1 MTTIGEPERVTQN
14 RIIALLSAHNTD
26 APDGLG
32 WRYLGDWQKRDGN
45 TNIEESLLRPWLTAR
60 GYAPDVISKAI
71 AELTRARSRRP
82 ASNSGR

>member
-14 RIIALLSAHNTD
+14 RIIALLSGHNTD

-45 TNIEESLLRPWLTAR
+45 ANIEESLLRPWLTSRNNDAHVVSR
-60 GYAPDVISKAI
+60 HEHAVICA
-71 AELTRARSRRP
+71 LLPR
-82 ASNSGR
+82 